1 MYVIYKCQII
11 YINIY
16 KKQYIYLFKVILR
29 FLSNLQR
36 IYSYIIKLKLSFTG
50 VRTKQYKYK
59 LGCLFISMIDFLWMV
74 YS

>member
-50 VRTKQYKYK
+50 VMTKQYKYK
-59 LGCLFISMIDFLWMV
+59 LGCLFISMIDFWWMV